1 MTIKEVLDDF
11 PTAKTVDYLNAAS
24 IGLVPNPVIER
35 ATEIETEIAKG
46 GTLALDEE
54 KETLIYD
61 GLREEGSKLF
71 GCSLKDIAIFNSTTE
86 ALNSFA
92 WSLDLND
99 GKVISTGVEFPSV
112 TYPWLRIAR
121 KENVNVKLIRADNWR
136 IPIDVVLDQINE
148 TTRVVVLSHVEY
160 LTGQKFNDNDIK
172 KIAKQVHEV
181 GGIVIVDGIQAAG
194 HVPINVGELDVDV
207 YIAGSYKWL
216 LAPFGTAIAYVSK
229 NLCDKLEP
237 ALVGWRSREDMWDF
251 DALDLSYAS
260 TARKFEYSSS
270 AYSVKLGLAESIKY
284 LRNIGIK
291 NIYDHNKKLV
301 EVLTEELSSI
311 KNVDIITPE
320 DRCSILTLKPTDKDS
335 RPIADALRR
344 LGRPVEFSLR
354 LGMIR
359 IAPHVYN
366 TETDILYFVGNL
378 RQFLK

>member
-1 MTIKEVLDDF
+1 MEIKDDF
-11 PTAKTVDYLNAAS
+11 PTTKTVDYLNAAS
-24 IGLVPNPVIER
+24 IGLVPKPVIDR
-35 ATEIETEIAKG
+35 TTEIEIEIAKG

-71 GCSLKDIAIFNSTTE
+71 GCNPEDIAIFNSTTE

-92 WSLDLND
+92 WSLELKE

-121 KENVNVKLIRADNWR
+121 KENINVKLITAENWR
-136 IPIDVVLDQINE
+136 IPTEAILKEIDEN
-148 TTRVVVLSHVEY
+148 TRIVVLSHAEY
-160 LTGQKFNDNDIK
+160 LTGQKFDNNTIK
-172 KIAKQVHEV
+172 TIANKIHEV
-181 GGIVIVDGIQAAG
+181 GGLLIVDGIQAAG
-194 HVPINVGELDVDV
+194 YLPINVRELDVDI

-229 NLCDKLEP
+229 DLCDKLEP

-251 DALDLSYAS
+251 DALELSYAS

-284 LRNIGIK
+284 LRNIGIN

-301 EVLTEELSSI
+301 EILAEELSSI
-311 KNVDIITPE
+311 KNVDIITPPKE
-320 DRCSILTLKPTDKDS
+320 RCSILTFKPTDKDS
-335 RPIADALRR
+335 RSIADALRISKLER
-344 LGRPVEFSLR
+344 TIEFSIR

-359 IAPHVYN
+359 ISPHIYN
-366 TETDILYFVGNL
+366 TETDILYFVGHL
-378 RQFLK
+378 RKYLR